1 MKLACAADEEL
12 CPLESNAAK
21 GLAADD
27 YLICGGS
34 MINLVM
40 ISEGDD
46 ADLQDWLLDSS
57 QCLLEDLME
66 TFF

>member
-27 YLICGGS
+27 YLI
-34 MINLVM
+34 L
-40 ISEGDD
+40 
-46 ADLQDWLLDSS
+46 ASS
-57 QCLLEDLME
+57 PPPFPEILLEIKYK
-66 TFF
+66 